1 MGFEREF
8 ETPILVFLEKEEAMK
23 EYEKLDKTLQY
34 LIDNTDPYGMQSTEI
49 HNELKVATDAV
60 EQHLIL
66 EKLVKDGYSVIHVPK
81 NKETG
86 EEYRNDSFCIA
97 SYDGIVFRENNGYKV
112 EYAIRNRELI
122 NRKIISWLNPAW
134 KIILFISAI
143 LTLFFGSIKAYTEII
158 TPIFNT

>member
-1 MGFEREF
+1 
-8 ETPILVFLEKEEAMK
+8 MK
-23 EYEKLDKTLQY
+23 EYEKLDKTLKY
-34 LIDNTDPYGMQSTEI
+34 LVENTDPYGKQSTDI

-66 EKLVKDGYSVIHVPK
+66 EKLVKDGYSIIHVPK

-86 EEYRNDSFCIA
+86 EYRNDPCYIA

-112 EYAIRNRELI
+112 EYAIRNRELL

-143 LTLFFGSIKAYTEII
+143 LTLLFGSFKAYTEII